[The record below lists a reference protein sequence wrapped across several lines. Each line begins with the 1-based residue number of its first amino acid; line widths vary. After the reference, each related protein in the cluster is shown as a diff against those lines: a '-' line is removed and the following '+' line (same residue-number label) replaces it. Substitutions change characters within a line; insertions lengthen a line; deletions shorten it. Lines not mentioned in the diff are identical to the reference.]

1 MVHLKEKMKTLLA
14 TQVEPVQPVFMPQI
28 ELPDDL
34 HGHIKKRAAAKGCS
48 ESEIIAELLNLPSA
62 RIKAHP
68 LVAYTSSAE
77 FRVKASDADRYLAI
91 LGWVAKNNSSDL
103 SDFILHQESGR
114 VYLGMS
120 PEEIRETCSHN
131 QARQIPDT
139 HYWAIMNLD
148 TPTKRRFLKRL
159 LVFIGL
165 TDDVIEHV
173 CGTLGSRG

>member
-1 MVHLKEKMKTLLA
+1 
-14 TQVEPVQPVFMPQI
+14 MPHI
-28 ELPDDL
+28 DLPDDL
-34 HGHIKKRAAAKGCS
+34 HAHIRKRAVAKGCT
-48 ESEIIAELLNLPSA
+48 ESEIIAELLNQPSE

-77 FRVKASDADRYLAI
+77 FRVKATDADRYLAL
-91 LGWVAKNNSSDL
+91 LGWVARNNGADL
-103 SDFILHQESGR
+103 SDFILHQDSGR

-120 PEEIRETCSHN
+120 AEEIRETCRHN
-131 QARQIPDT
+131 QARPIPES

-165 TDDVIEHV
+165 TDYVIEHV

>member
-1 MVHLKEKMKTLLA
+1 
-14 TQVEPVQPVFMPQI
+14 MPQI
-28 ELPDDL
+28 ELPDDI
-34 HGHIKKRAAAKGCS
+34 HGHIQKRAAAMGCS
-48 ESEIIAELLNLPSA
+48 ESELIAELLNLPSA
-62 RIKAHP
+62 RIKSHP
-68 LVAYTSSAE
+68 LVAFTNNAE

-91 LGWVAKNNSSDL
+91 LGWVALNHPSDL
-103 SDFILHQESGR
+103 TDFVHHQESGR

-120 PEEIRETCSHN
+120 AESIRETCLHN

-159 LVFIGL
+159 LIFVGV

-173 CGTLGSRG
+173 CSTLGSRA

>member
-1 MVHLKEKMKTLLA
+1 
-14 TQVEPVQPVFMPQI
+14 MPHI
-28 ELPDDL
+28 DLPDDL
-34 HGHIKKRAAAKGCS
+34 HAHIRKRAVTKGCT
-48 ESEIIAELLNLPSA
+48 ESEIIAELLNLPSE

-77 FRVKASDADRYLAI
+77 FRVKATDADRYLAL
-91 LGWVAKNNSSDL
+91 LGWVARNNGADL
-103 SDFILHQESGR
+103 SDFILHQDSGR

-120 PEEIRETCSHN
+120 AEEIRETCRHN
-131 QARQIPDT
+131 QARPIPES

>member
-1 MVHLKEKMKTLLA
+1 
-14 TQVEPVQPVFMPQI
+14 MPQI

-34 HGHIKKRAAAKGCS
+34 HDHIKKRAVAKGCS
-48 ESEIIAELLNLPSA
+48 ESEVIAELLNLPSD
-62 RIKAHP
+62 RIKSHP
-68 LVAYTSSAE
+68 LVAFTNSVE
-77 FRVKASDADRYLAI
+77 FRVKASDADRYLGI
-91 LGWVAKNNSSDL
+91 LGWVARNQGADF

-120 PEEIRETCSHN
+120 AEEIRETCHHN

-159 LVFIGL
+159 LIFIGV

-173 CGTLGSRG
+173 CSTLGSRA

>member
-1 MVHLKEKMKTLLA
+1 
-14 TQVEPVQPVFMPQI
+14 MPQL

-34 HGHIKKRAAAKGCS
+34 LNHIQKRAIAKGCT
-48 ESEIIAELLNLPSA
+48 ESDVIADLLNLPSA

-68 LVAYTSSAE
+68 LVEFTSSPE
-77 FRVKASDADRYLAI
+77 FRVKSTDADRYLAI
-91 LGWVAKNNSSDL
+91 LGWVGRNYGADL
-103 SDFILHQESGR
+103 TDFVMHQESGR

-120 PEEIRETCSHN
+120 PEQIRETCRHN
-131 QARQIPDT
+131 QARQIPGT

-148 TPTKRRFLKRL
+148 TPTKRRFLRRL

-173 CGTLGSRG
+173 SSTLGSR